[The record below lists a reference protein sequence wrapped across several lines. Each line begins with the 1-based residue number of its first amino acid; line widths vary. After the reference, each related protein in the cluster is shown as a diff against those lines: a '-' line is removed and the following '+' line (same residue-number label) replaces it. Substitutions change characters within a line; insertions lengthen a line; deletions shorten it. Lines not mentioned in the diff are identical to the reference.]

1 MYNLALFL
9 DHGRRSLE
17 KLAVQLGNWLERERR
32 NQGDHEQVGLQDP
45 IFVDLVH
52 QVWSRKQNEAD
63 QLKKDLF
70 KSDLGNDVDQDV
82 MEYIEE
88 EENQS
93 LIR

>member
-1 MYNLALFL
+1 MWSSWLCNW
-9 DHGRRSLE
+9 
-17 KLAVQLGNWLERERR
+17 GNWLERERH

-82 MEYIEE
+82 MEYIDE

>member
-1 MYNLALFL
+1 MYNLLFFGSWQKKL
-9 DHGRRSLE
+9 LE
-17 KLAVQLGNWLERERR
+17 QLAVQLGNWLERERH

-82 MEYIEE
+82 MEYIDEE
-88 EENQS
+88 EKS

>member
-1 MYNLALFL
+1 M
-9 DHGRRSLE
+9 HGVTGL
-17 KLAVQLGNWLERERR
+17 KERH

-88 EENQS
+88 EESQS